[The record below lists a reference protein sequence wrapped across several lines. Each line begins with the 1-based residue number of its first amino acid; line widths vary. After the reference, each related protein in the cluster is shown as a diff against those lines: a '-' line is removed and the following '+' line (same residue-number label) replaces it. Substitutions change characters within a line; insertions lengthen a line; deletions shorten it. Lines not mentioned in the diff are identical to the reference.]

1 MEKIFKLDEED
12 EYYVPFSRLAENLD
26 LQNIIEKLT
35 VNLLRLAVTELP
47 ADVKKALKDAY
58 RKERNPIGK
67 IQLKAILENIQ
78 LAEEERIP
86 ICQDTGLISF
96 YVKVGSEFR
105 YLSKIEEALI
115 KGVKRATVEIPL
127 RPNAVNP
134 FTQRNTNNNIGRYVP
149 CIHWSIIDGDYLEI
163 TAFPKGGGSENMC
176 TLRILKP
183 AEGLSGLKR
192 FVIESVV
199 DAGGMPCPPTIIGVG
214 VGGTSDMAMNLA
226 KKALL
231 RPINKSHSDPI
242 IAELERDL
250 LRAVN
255 STGVG
260 PMGLG
265 GDSTA
270 LALKI
275 EYAHRHPASYPVAI
289 AFQCWAARRAT
300 ARVYSDGRIECL
312 SHKDRNLL

>member
-1 MEKIFKLDEED
+1 M
-12 EYYVPFSRLAENLD
+12 
-26 LQNIIEKLT
+26 IEKLT
-35 VNLLRLAVTELP
+35 VNLLWLAVTELP
-47 ADVKKALKDAY
+47 ADVKKALQDAY
-58 RKERNPIGK
+58 MRERNPVGK

-86 ICQDTGLISF
+86 MCQDTGLISF
-96 YVKVGSEFR
+96 YVKASSGFR
-105 YLSKIEEALI
+105 GLSKIEEALM
-115 KGVKRATVEIPL
+115 KAVKRATVEIPL

-134 FTQRNTNNNIGRYVP
+134 FTQKNTKDNTGRYIP
-149 CIHWSIIDGDYLEI
+149 YIHWSMIDEDYMEI

-176 TLRILKP
+176 ALRILKP
-183 AEGLSGLKR
+183 ADGLSGLKR

-214 VGGTSDMAMNLA
+214 VGGISDVAMNLA

-231 RPINKSHSDPI
+231 RPISESNPDPI
-242 IAELERDL
+242 IASLERDL

-255 STGVG
+255 STGIG

-300 ARVYSDGRIECL
+300 ARIHLDGSVECL
-312 SHKDRNLL
+312 SHRGRDLL

>member
-1 MEKIFKLDEED
+1 M
-12 EYYVPFSRLAENLD
+12 NLQS
-26 LQNIIEKLT
+26 LIEKLT
-35 VNLLRLAVTELP
+35 VNLLWLAVTELP
-47 ADVKKALKDAY
+47 ADVKKALQDAY
-58 RKERNPIGK
+58 MKERNPVGK

-86 ICQDTGLISF
+86 MCQDTGLISF
-96 YVKVGSEFR
+96 YVKASSRFR
-105 YLSKIEEALI
+105 GLSKIEEALM
-115 KGVKRATVEIPL
+115 KAVKRATVEIPL

-134 FTQRNTNNNIGRYVP
+134 FTQKNTKDNTGRYIP
-149 CIHWSIIDGDYLEI
+149 YIHWSIIDKDYMEI

-176 TLRILKP
+176 VLRILKP
-183 AEGLSGLKR
+183 ADGLSGLKR

-214 VGGTSDMAMNLA
+214 VGGISDVAMNLA

-231 RPINKSHSDPI
+231 RPINESNPDPI
-242 IAELERDL
+242 IASLERDL

-255 STGVG
+255 STGIG

-300 ARVYSDGRIECL
+300 ARIYLDGSVECL
-312 SHKDRNLL
+312 SHRGRDLL

>member
-1 MEKIFKLDEED
+1 L
-12 EYYVPFSRLAENLD
+12 NLQS
-26 LQNIIEKLT
+26 LIEKLT
-35 VNLLRLAVTELP
+35 VNLLWLAVTELP
-47 ADVKKALKDAY
+47 ADVKKALQDAY
-58 RKERNPIGK
+58 MRERNPVGK

-86 ICQDTGLISF
+86 MCQDTGLISF
-96 YVKVGSEFR
+96 YVKASSGFR
-105 YLSKIEEALI
+105 GLSKIEEALM
-115 KGVKRATVEIPL
+115 KAVKRATVEIPL

-134 FTQRNTNNNIGRYVP
+134 FTQKNTKDNTGRYIP
-149 CIHWSIIDGDYLEI
+149 YIHWSMIDEDYMEI

-176 TLRILKP
+176 ALRILKP
-183 AEGLSGLKR
+183 ADGLSGLKR

-214 VGGTSDMAMNLA
+214 VGGISDVAMNLA

-231 RPINKSHSDPI
+231 RPISESNPDPI
-242 IAELERDL
+242 IASLERDL

-255 STGVG
+255 STGIG

-300 ARVYSDGRIECL
+300 ARIHLDGSVECL
-312 SHKDRNLL
+312 SHRGRDLL